1 MSDLDTKP
9 DARGLLLIGVDHRT
23 APLALRERLAY
34 SADEQSD
41 LLEGLLERPDTSEA
55 ALLSTC
61 NRTELYLRA
70 ADAAQ
75 AFRPAFEAAFLS
87 RAPEVGD
94 EGRFYVKRHDDVT
107 RHLLEVASG
116 LQSMVLGEPEILGQ
130 IKQMASRTQEA
141 GWSGLV
147 LSHLFQHAIGTG
159 GRVRRDTGIGG
170 GAVSFG
176 YAVVELAR
184 TIFSRLEDTSV
195 LVIGAGETARL
206 TAQSLVERG
215 ARTLRIANRGRARA
229 EKLRELFP
237 QAEIVPFESRYEVL
251 EVSDVVVAS
260 TGAREPVLN
269 RQQVQDAMNRRR
281 RQRALLAVDLGVPR
295 NIDDGIRSIPNVFL
309 QDIDSL
315 QTLIDRNL
323 KRRRAELANVQAILD
338 EELARFSGWLDGL
351 AAQPMLEQL
360 ARHAEDLRRQEIKR
374 LRSQLDAESF
384 AHVERATEALVRKLL
399 HHPRRYLRSTGP
411 DAVEERALF
420 GQLFGLDQEDTS
432 SK

>member
-1 MSDLDTKP
+1 MSEAETKP

-23 APLALRERLAY
+23 APHALRERLTY
-34 SADEQSD
+34 SADEQSALIEA
-41 LLEGLLERPDTSEA
+41 LLGRPETSEA

-70 ADAAQ
+70 DDAAQ

-87 RAPEVGD
+87 RAPAVGD
-94 EGRFYVKRHDDVT
+94 EGRFYVKRHDDVP

-130 IKQMASRTQEA
+130 IKQMATRTQEA

-147 LSHLFQHAIGTG
+147 LGHLFQHAIGTG
-159 GRVRRDTGIGG
+159 GRVRRETGIGG

-184 TIFSRLEDTSV
+184 TIFSRLEDTIV

-229 EKLRELFP
+229 EKLRETFP
-237 QAEIVPFESRYEVL
+237 QAEIVPFESRHEAL
-251 EVSDVVVAS
+251 EISDVVVAS
-260 TGAREPVLN
+260 TGSREPVLAY
-269 RQQVQDAMNRRR
+269 QQVQAAMNRRR

-295 NIDDGIRSIPNVFL
+295 NIEESIRDIPNIFL

-315 QTLIDRNL
+315 QALIDRNL
-323 KRRRAELANVQAILD
+323 KRRRAELAKVQVILD
-338 EELARFSGWLDGL
+338 EELSRFSGWLDGL

-360 ARHAEDLRRQEIKR
+360 ARQAEELRCQEIERLRRQ
-374 LRSQLDAESF
+374 LDDEDF
-384 AHVERATEALVRKLL
+384 ANVERATEALVRKLL

-411 DAVEERALF
+411 DAVDERALF
-420 GQLFGLDQEDTS
+420 GRVFGLDQEDTTP
-432 SK
+432 K